1 MKSCP
6 RCETELPDEA
16 RFCYHCG
23 APQLPPPP
31 PPGLRGPQIDWSG
44 ELVPQFNEFFLQQF
58 RDRVQK
64 RHGNRIAE
72 YQEQMYTTSFRET
85 AYRRL
90 ETLALEAE
98 QMRASLDWDP
108 EQAERVLSHTV
119 ADLLDFFFVH
129 HCAEL
134 NQVSLPAAI
143 LRHQNSKQWR
153 EVDPFRLAMDY
164 LALDSSG
171 ATVYTDFVTMPSR
184 KLKNAGRA
192 FLRAAPDE
200 KVLFIVDQSLLGS
213 NKEGYA
219 LTDAGIYWKALLQ
232 PAHAV
237 FYTELLH
244 LEMKDNH
251 LMINRTFF
259 DAGNTV
265 NPRMLMLLE
274 KIQRLHQV

>member
-1 MKSCP
+1 MKRCP

-31 PPGLRGPQIDWSG
+31 PPGLRGPQIDWSR

-72 YQEQMYTTSFRET
+72 YQERLYTASFRET
-85 AYRRL
+85 AYRRM
-90 ETLALEAE
+90 ETLGLEAE

-108 EQAERVLSHTV
+108 EHAERVLAHTV
-119 ADLLDFFFVH
+119 ADLLDFFFVQ
-129 HCAEL
+129 HCTDL
-134 NQVSLPAAI
+134 NAVALPKAI
-143 LRHQNSKQWR
+143 LRYQDNKQWR
-153 EVDPFRLAMDY
+153 EIDPYRLAMDY
-164 LALDSSG
+164 LDFADSG
-171 ATVYTDFVTMPSR
+171 TTVYTDFVTMPSR
-184 KLKNAGRA
+184 KLKNAGRS

-200 KVLFIVDQSLLGS
+200 RVLFIVDQSLLGS

-237 FYTELLH
+237 LYTELLH
-244 LEMKDNH
+244 LEMKAGH

-259 DAGNTV
+259 DAGKTI
-265 NPRMLMLLE
+265 NPRLLMLLE
-274 KIQRLHQV
+274 KIKRLLQP